1 MFKLFTKHPHSVG
14 ESYFKHLRTA
24 FKYSLILIGLSAIT
38 FVHGLLPFLFETTT
52 SSKIK
57 QMSEEMGK
65 SRWSR

>member
-1 MFKLFTKHPHSVG
+1 MFKLFTKHPHSAG

-24 FKYSLILIGLSAIT
+24 FKYSLILISLSAIT
-38 FVHGLLPFLFETTT
+38 FIHGLFPFLFETTT

-57 QMSEEMGK
+57 QINEEMGK